1 MEDLQNVESIMRKD
15 PKVIEQC
22 QIIGIPKEDM
32 HKVYC
37 DREYDEPGWVAPL
50 LTNNSVD
57 NRL

>member
-32 HKVYC
+32 HKVHC
-37 DREYDEPGWVAPL
+37 DRECDTDAQYDAI
-50 LTNNSVD
+50 LTDNSVD
-57 NRL
+57 HWL